1 MPAVHV
7 LSWVLAWLECESVEI
22 LLARPCAASCPL
34 IPTPVLCLP
43 GTPVGGTPAG
53 AQQLEC
59 GRTLVC
65 FDTNILMGHR
75 AEAQKAWAAIE
86 AGGGRRVQALVPRVS
101 ALLALLWPVLCAGL
115 LYMAARAA
123 GLQLC

>member
-1 MPAVHV
+1 MMPAVHV
-7 LSWVLAWLECESVEI
+7 SSWVLAWLECESVEI

-43 GTPVGGTPAG
+43 GTPA
-53 AQQLEC
+53 AAAQLEC

-86 AGGGRRVQALVPRVS
+86 AGGGGCMQALVPLVS
-101 ALLALLWPVLCAGL
+101 ALLALLWPVLCARL

-123 GLQLC
+123 RLQFS